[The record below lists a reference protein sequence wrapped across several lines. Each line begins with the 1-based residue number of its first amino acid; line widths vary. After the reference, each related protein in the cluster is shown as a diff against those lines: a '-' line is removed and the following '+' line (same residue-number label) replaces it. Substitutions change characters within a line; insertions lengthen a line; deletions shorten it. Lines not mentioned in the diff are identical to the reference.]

1 MNRVLSML
9 QRPFVRRSLAAV
21 SAVLVFTA
29 CQPQASTASS
39 SGVAQA
45 ATPSD
50 VAAARTPATPAVQ
63 GRMMLPDFASLVQQ
77 HGPAVVNISTKGKR
91 VSLRGRGMAPDD
103 PMFEFFRRFGLPGM
117 PGAPGGQDPRGG
129 PPSSPDNGEDGPSMR
144 QPGGEGSG
152 FIVAA
157 DGVVLT
163 NAHVVKDADEI
174 TVKLTD
180 RREFK
185 AKLIGLDEA
194 TDVAVLRIEAKGL
207 PSVRLGDPKKLRPGE
222 WVFAIGSPFGFENSV
237 TAGVVSSTGRG
248 LGGQESRFV
257 NFIQTDVAVNPG
269 NSGGPLFNLDGEV
282 VGINSQIYSRSGGY
296 MGISF
301 AIPIDLATD
310 IQRQLVA
317 NGRVARGRIGVAI
330 GEVNSDIAEGFG
342 LDRPRGALVNSVE
355 PGGPAAKAGLREGD
369 IILAANGR
377 LIERSEELPT
387 VIGLIRP
394 GTEAPLEIWRDRAT
408 KRLSVRIGELDP
420 PAATVADAGKSAAP
434 ANVADRLG
442 LVVRELTSEERA
454 RRATD
459 DAAADGMLL
468 VERAQGAAGE
478 SGIQRGDLILGVN
491 GKRTRSL
498 KEFRDAVAQAGKVV
512 ALLVQRGDQQ
522 VFIPVR
528 PG

>member
-50 VAAARTPATPAVQ
+50 VAAARTPAVQ

-129 PPSSPDNGEDGPSMR
+129 PPSSQDNGEDGPSMR

-185 AKLIGLDEA
+185 AKLVGLDEA

-222 WVFAIGSPFGFENSV
+222 
-237 TAGVVSSTGRG
+237 
-248 LGGQESRFV
+248 
-257 NFIQTDVAVNPG
+257 
-269 NSGGPLFNLDGEV
+269 
-282 VGINSQIYSRSGGY
+282 
-296 MGISF
+296 
-301 AIPIDLATD
+301 
-310 IQRQLVA
+310 
-317 NGRVARGRIGVAI
+317 
-330 GEVNSDIAEGFG
+330 
-342 LDRPRGALVNSVE
+342 
-355 PGGPAAKAGLREGD
+355 
-369 IILAANGR
+369 
-377 LIERSEELPT
+377 
-387 VIGLIRP
+387 
-394 GTEAPLEIWRDRAT
+394 
-408 KRLSVRIGELDP
+408 
-420 PAATVADAGKSAAP
+420 
-434 ANVADRLG
+434 
-442 LVVRELTSEERA
+442 
-454 RRATD
+454 
-459 DAAADGMLL
+459 
-468 VERAQGAAGE
+468 
-478 SGIQRGDLILGVN
+478 
-491 GKRTRSL
+491 
-498 KEFRDAVAQAGKVV
+498 
-512 ALLVQRGDQQ
+512 
-522 VFIPVR
+522 
-528 PG
+528 